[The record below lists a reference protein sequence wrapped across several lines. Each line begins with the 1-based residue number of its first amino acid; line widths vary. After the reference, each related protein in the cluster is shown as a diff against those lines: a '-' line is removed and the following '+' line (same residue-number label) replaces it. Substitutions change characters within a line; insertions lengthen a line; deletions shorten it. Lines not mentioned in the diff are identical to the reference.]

1 MVGAFGVPALLR
13 VRHSPCVVVLLVW
26 AAPPVGLLVVPS
38 GRVVGCAL
46 GGAAQGGGIAVIFP
60 MVVRRARDLA
70 ENRRVSALVQ
80 GGGYTAAGPAV
91 GAVHEVTGGWT
102 APLPAVGA
110 AVLVPAVSGTRA
122 ARPRLL
128 ARWHRAR

>member
-1 MVGAFGVPALLR
+1 MLIL
-13 VRHSPCVVVLLVW
+13 LLVW
-26 AAPPVGLLVVPS
+26 AALPVGLLVVPS
-38 GRVVGCAL
+38 GRVVGCGL
-46 GGAAQGGGIAVIFP
+46 GGAAQGGGIMVIFS

-91 GAVHEVTGGWT
+91 VGAVHEVTAGWT